1 MRVPALSLC
10 AAHGRD
16 TLHGAAP
23 PAACGP
29 PGPLAPESV
38 LFAAQIRRFCR
49 PRDRT
54 ASPRAW
60 RAPAPVL
67 FAIAKSEALSP
78 QRPHG
83 FAPCGEVPQTL
94 SCLLSQNRRLCRFRD
109 RTASPRAGRP
119 AEPVLFAAQSRGFC
133 RLRRRCAKPSAD
145 PLLLCKARNF
155 GLRHGFENPVVGVME
170 RKFGTVGAIA
180 FAFIFGFLPRPAV
193 QIKEIQI

>member
-1 MRVPALSLC
+1 MDARFVPVCC
-10 AAHGRD
+10 ARTGHASRRC
-16 TLHGAAP
+16 P

-54 ASPRAW
+54 ASPRAQKCP
-60 RAPAPVL
+60 RPCPVCCRK
-67 FAIAKSEALSP
+67 IGGSVALGTARL
-78 QRPHG
+78 RPVR
-83 FAPCGEVPQTL
+83 GELPSL
-94 SCLLSQNRRLCRFRD
+94 SCLLSQ
-109 RTASPRAGRP
+109 
-119 AEPVLFAAQSRGFC
+119 SRGSGY
-133 RLRRRCAKPSAD
+133 LRRRCAKPSAD

-170 RKFGTVGAIA
+170 RKFGTVGAVA